1 MFGPGGREA
10 SRARPRTVGVVACPA
25 PWGVLWVSP
34 QPLRV
39 VIPCGRVTLS
49 GRGCRFL
56 GEGGALSVEATRGV
70 VPAADAARTPGVLG
84 VPHVPDGVESG
95 GSELVRSVRFVSV

>member
-56 GEGGALSVEATRGV
+56 GEGGALSVEATRGG
-70 VPAADAARTPGVLG
+70 RTRRRCGPYAWRLG
-84 VPHVPDGVESG
+84 GPTCP
-95 GSELVRSVRFVSV
+95 